1 MVAVAVTMTMTVTV
15 LKKNDKNDGSIFLIG
30 CGTPQDYWVG

>member
-1 MVAVAVTMTMTVTV
+1 MVAVAVAVTMTV

-30 CGTPQDYWVG
+30 CGTPQEYWVE